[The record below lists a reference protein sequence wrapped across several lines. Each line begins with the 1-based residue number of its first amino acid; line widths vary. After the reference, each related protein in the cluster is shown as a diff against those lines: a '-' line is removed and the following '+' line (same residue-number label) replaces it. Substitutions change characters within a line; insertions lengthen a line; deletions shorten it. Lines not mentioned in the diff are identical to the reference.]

1 MENEHSKIEIST
13 MIFTSFN
20 ILFLII
26 SLCFYHEDHSILE
39 KYKNNWNSN
48 STIKIIS
55 VENNTCPQNY
65 SPLISSKIDEHYYP
79 YCNCSGVDK
88 YNNSTFKNTC
98 NEEQKRFGCKS
109 YEKFKEINLT
119 NYRGKT
125 LCTLRDNENYDAI
138 MYYMKINKTY
148 NKSISTIDKL
158 GNTYNV
164 KSYNYDLD
172 YFPIVDLQITNNRT
186 KLNEYVN
193 YTKIELNDGYYLLY
207 TKNISNKSI
216 VVDAIVTLNE
226 KVCAHPNEGIFLQKN
241 YDLNYNKGE
250 STCKTK
256 ISNIEFDENY
266 NEIDR
271 YSVKQFLTDNHIN
284 ESLQD
289 YLNITNGDIHL
300 QIISY
305 YGVSL
310 ECYKN
315 LNTTTFF
322 KVNVNFLTIR
332 IAVTMMII
340 WYVIFI
346 IIIYKQIKRVIDDIV
361 GFLFINIVLQL
372 LIGLFAY
379 SSVARFIYYLNGCVT
394 GVIHE
399 WMKYCFKYI
408 NIAIYSYIIGFF
420 LNFVNMFIVYCLEN
434 PDIDLE
440 GSVLMD
446 NSISSKSAGE

>member
-1 MENEHSKIEIST
+1 
-13 MIFTSFN
+13 
-20 ILFLII
+20 
-26 SLCFYHEDHSILE
+26 
-39 KYKNNWNSN
+39 
-48 STIKIIS
+48 
-55 VENNTCPQNY
+55 
-65 SPLISSKIDEHYYP
+65 
-79 YCNCSGVDK
+79 
-88 YNNSTFKNTC
+88 
-98 NEEQKRFGCKS
+98 
-109 YEKFKEINLT
+109 
-119 NYRGKT
+119 
-125 LCTLRDNENYDAI
+125 

-315 LNTTTFF
+315 LNTATFF
-322 KVNVNFLTIR
+322 QVNVNFLTIR

-399 WMKYCFKYI
+399 WMKYCF
-408 NIAIYSYIIGFF
+408 
-420 LNFVNMFIVYCLEN
+420 
-434 PDIDLE
+434 
-440 GSVLMD
+440 
-446 NSISSKSAGE
+446 